1 MVEKVEKGIEDVAA
15 LDRAIREDFTEE
27 MTLEQKSEKSEEAM
41 WSMERAGKKKC
52 KGCKPGAHVAGPWS
66 GMQMRGSQGIGLRDN
81 LGWRIRHG
89 LCSPL

>member
-41 WSMERAGKKKC
+41 
-52 KGCKPGAHVAGPWS
+52 
-66 GMQMRGSQGIGLRDN
+66 
-81 LGWRIRHG
+81 
-89 LCSPL
+89 